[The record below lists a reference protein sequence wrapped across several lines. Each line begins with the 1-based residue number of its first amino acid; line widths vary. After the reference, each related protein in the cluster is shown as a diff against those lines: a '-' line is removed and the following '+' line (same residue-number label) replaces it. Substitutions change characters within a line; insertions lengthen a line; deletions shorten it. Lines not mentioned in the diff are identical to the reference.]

1 MIAQIIIMTE
11 IENYIANCDDSIQDV
26 LSELR
31 NIIINNAPALT
42 EKIAWGMPTFVLNG
56 KNLVHFAS
64 HKNHVG
70 LYPGAEAIVC
80 FEEKLKGYKTSKGT
94 VQFSYDNQLP
104 VELIAEIVQF
114 CVSANLSRVKKK

>member
-1 MIAQIIIMTE
+1 MTD
-11 IENYIANCDDSIQDV
+11 IENYIADCDDNIQET

-31 NIIINNAPALT
+31 NIIIDNAPTLI

-94 VQFSYDNQLP
+94 VQFPYANPLP
-104 VELIAEIVQF
+104 IELIAEIVEF
-114 CVSANLSRVKKK
+114 CVNDNLSKVKKK